1 MLCTHA
7 YAYTLTFPTLRHA
20 RLTSSTPSTTAPTA
34 TRTPLALR
42 LLYPRRCRRVTL
54 PRAPLCAAATLT
66 PARARPLSSHLT
78 SIQRRRVTLPRAPLC
93 AAATL
98 TPARA
103 RPLSSH
109 LTSIQLLSVALSRQV
124 HHRRTCCCHWHH
136 KRSCY
141 PRVSG
146 ALMLTWLT
154 LTLTP
159 T

>member
-78 SIQRRRVTLPRAPLC
+78 SIQ
-93 AAATL
+93 
-98 TPARA
+98 
-103 RPLSSH
+103 
-109 LTSIQLLSVALSRQV
+109 LLSVALSRQV

-141 PRVSG
+141 PRLSG
-146 ALMLTWLT
+146 TLMLTWLT